1 MGRESAVQ
9 KAQKPSDGGENE
21 NVAAVTLTGGRC
33 RRRAYGSMRANFFS
47 RFVIVSGVCATAA
60 FFNGCSTVPLDETG
74 EMQAVYISGEFQM
87 LMNADARAT
96 SKATSEAFRQ
106 LGYFEIKNQRNN
118 YDALLVGRT
127 PKDAKVTVRIKE
139 INSRQSELSIRVNV
153 AGDKALSRQI
163 FYQIEKNLGGSGA
176 PITAR

>member
-1 MGRESAVQ
+1 MDA
-9 KAQKPSDGGENE
+9 
-21 NVAAVTLTGGRC
+21 T
-33 RRRAYGSMRANFFS
+33 FFS
-47 RFVIVSGVCATAA
+47 RFAIVSGVCLTAV

-74 EMQAVYISGEFQM
+74 EMQAVYISGQFQM

-106 LGYFEIKNQRNN
+106 LGYFEIQNQLRN

-127 PKDAKVTVRIKE
+127 PKDAKVTIKIKE
-139 INSRQSELSIRVNV
+139 INSRQSELTIRVNA

-176 PITAR
+176 PITTR